1 MAGCVAR
8 ASDSALNVSVQ
19 ATLPDCQCRLHLFS
33 CTSVAPLVCLANPDV
48 ASFRTCA
55 QGLSLAV
62 VPALGY
68 AIALGLRRSN
78 FDPHLADG
86 VVIMACMP
94 TTVSTNVVYTQR
106 AAGGFWGV

>member
-1 MAGCVAR
+1 
-8 ASDSALNVSVQ
+8 
-19 ATLPDCQCRLHLFS
+19 
-33 CTSVAPLVCLANPDV
+33 
-48 ASFRTCA
+48 
-55 QGLSLAV
+55 

-106 AAGGFWGV
+106 AAGAHAATASAMQAPGP

>member
-1 MAGCVAR
+1 M
-8 ASDSALNVSVQ
+8 SP
-19 ATLPDCQCRLHLFS
+19 ATCS
-33 CTSVAPLVCLANPDV
+33 CTLCQHLLQLTGLTVPMHVCCCCPAH
-48 ASFRTCA
+48 T
-55 QGLSLAV
+55 QGLSLAA

-86 VVIMACMP
+86 IVIMACMP

-106 AAGGFWGV
+106 AAGAG